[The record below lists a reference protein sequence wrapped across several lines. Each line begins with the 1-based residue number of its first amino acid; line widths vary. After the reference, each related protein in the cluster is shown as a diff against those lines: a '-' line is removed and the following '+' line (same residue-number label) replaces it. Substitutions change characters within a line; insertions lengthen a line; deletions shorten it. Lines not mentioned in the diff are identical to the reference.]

1 MFNVLLVTDNT
12 AIVLSTKIKNP
23 SLPEDS
29 MMYVYQNPDSKLSK
43 HKCKSLLT

>member
-29 MMYVYQNPDSKLSK
+29 MMYGYNLSESGFQTIK
-43 HKCKSLLT
+43 T